1 MEQNKFLIKEKYVDI
16 IVDFLKEAA
25 YLSDIII
32 RDGDYYSF
40 FGIIFEYFS
49 SKNLQNLYLNMMM
62 NYILGTAG
70 SFNEI
75 NIDILCDS
83 LNQYING
90 KHHTNYDYSF
100 INIDEIRNYVSQKS
114 KVLTLNNWL

>member
-114 KVLTLNNWL
+114 KVLTLNN

>member
-49 SKNLQNLYLNMMM
+49 SKNLQNL
-62 NYILGTAG
+62 
-70 SFNEI
+70 
-75 NIDILCDS
+75 
-83 LNQYING
+83 
-90 KHHTNYDYSF
+90 
-100 INIDEIRNYVSQKS
+100 
-114 KVLTLNNWL
+114 